1 LPTPHAAADRGP
13 SLNISIFSTYDTN
26 HHLSQSNPTNM
37 EDAAAMMERRIF
49 IAFLAGLG
57 AVACA
62 AAWAAGVPAGVIAA
76 ATVAF
81 AVLTF
86 YHWNHAI
93 GARLI

>member
-1 LPTPHAAADRGP
+1 
-13 SLNISIFSTYDTN
+13 
-26 HHLSQSNPTNM
+26 M

-49 IAFLAGLG
+49 IAVLTGLG

-62 AAWAAGVPAGVIAA
+62 AAWAAGVPAAVIGA
-76 ATVAF
+76 ATAAVV
-81 AVLTF
+81 VLTF